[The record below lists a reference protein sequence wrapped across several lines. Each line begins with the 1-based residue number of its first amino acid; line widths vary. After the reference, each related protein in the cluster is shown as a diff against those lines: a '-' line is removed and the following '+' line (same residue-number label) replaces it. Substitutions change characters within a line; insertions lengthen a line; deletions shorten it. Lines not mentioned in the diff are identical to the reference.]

1 MSIAIHSLLE
11 RTCDLEFSLFFTHA
25 QPHTDTH
32 FHIHIRKVSRILISF
47 SPLPQHNNF
56 GLSSTPLAEGEE
68 LVDDASCFAQELLGA
83 EFQLF
88 VALVYRRL
96 HLPEVL
102 DGGCVQGVGCG
113 KPSNEVLKLIWKAG
127 RDAR

>member
-1 MSIAIHSLLE
+1 M
-11 RTCDLEFSLFFTHA
+11 
-25 QPHTDTH
+25 
-32 FHIHIRKVSRILISF
+32 SF

-68 LVDDASCFAQELLGA
+68 LVDDAPCFAQELLGA
-83 EFQLF
+83 ELQLF
-88 VALVYRRL
+88 VALVNGRL

-102 DGGCVQGVGCG
+102 NGGRVQSVECG
-113 KPSNEVLKLIWKAG
+113 KPSDEVLKLIWKAG